1 MSGNGPH
8 ILVVDDQLPNVRL
21 LQEVLAR
28 AGYQSVEG
36 VTDSRAVEDL
46 VSARVPDLVLLDLHM
61 PHLDGFAVLDRLAV
75 VRQAEGYLPV
85 VVLTADGD
93 PKARHRALE
102 LGATDYL
109 TKPFDITDVVLR
121 CRNLLQ
127 TRRLYQELAEQ
138 NTALAAGLVA
148 SSANLRDSRA
158 AREFARLLLDRL
170 HGLVSLEERAA
181 TAAAEL
187 RHALAVD
194 AVSLLLFEA
203 GTAMPIAVN
212 VDGASAL
219 RVPVGG
225 GQAEHLAA
233 RAANGP
239 WAWHA
244 GVEPDIAAPPNGPYD
259 ALYYA
264 PLAAG
269 EQLLGVAVAGVRSE
283 PGGATP
289 DAPLDRMVEL
299 VGVANAALSE
309 ELGRRQEESKAR
321 ARIIDIVEARAF
333 HPVFQVVVDI
343 RSGSTV
349 GFEALTRFDDGVR
362 PDVRFAEAERL
373 GVGLRL
379 EEATLEAA
387 LVDASGLPPGAWL
400 SVNTSPQ
407 LILSNGRL
415 TRLVGDATRVIVVEI
430 TEHMAVDDY
439 QLLRTALRDLGSRV
453 RTAIDDAG
461 AGFASF
467 RHVIELQPD
476 FVKIDA
482 NLVRGIE
489 SDASRRALVVGMRYF
504 GQQTGCTLIAEGVET
519 EEERAALES
528 LDITFGQGYLF
539 GRPARLAAESV
550 AS

>member
-1 MSGNGPH
+1 MNGNGPH

-21 LQEVLAR
+21 LQEILAR

-36 VTDSRAVEDL
+36 ATDSRAVDDL
-46 VSARVPDLVLLDLHM
+46 VKARVPDLVLLDLHM
-61 PHLDGFAVLDRLAV
+61 PHLDGFAVLDRLAELRRV
-75 VRQAEGYLPV
+75 QGYLPV

-109 TKPFDITDVVLR
+109 TKPFDIADVVLR

-127 TRRLYQELAEQ
+127 TRRLYQQLAEQ

-148 SSANLRDSRA
+148 SDANLRDSRA

-170 HGLVSLEERAA
+170 HGLVSLEERSA

-187 RHALAVD
+187 RHALGVD

-203 GTAMPIAVN
+203 DTATPIAVN
-212 VDGASAL
+212 VDGAPAV
-219 RVPVGG
+219 RVPLGG

-239 WAWHA
+239 WTWQA
-244 GVEPDIAAPPNGPYD
+244 GDEPGIATPPDGPYRT
-259 ALYYA
+259 LYYA

-269 EQLLGVAVAGVRSE
+269 EQLLGIAVAAIRSE
-283 PGGATP
+283 PGEATS
-289 DAPLDRMVEL
+289 DAPLGRMVEL
-299 VGVANAALSE
+299 VGVANGALSE
-309 ELGRRQEESKAR
+309 ELGRRQEESRAR
-321 ARIIDIVEARAF
+321 ARIIDLVEARAF
-333 HPVFQVVVDI
+333 HPVFQPVVDI

-362 PDVRFAEAERL
+362 PDLRFAEAARL

-387 LVDASGLPPGAWL
+387 LVDASSLPPGAWL
-400 SVNTSPQ
+400 SVNTSPE
-407 LILSNGRL
+407 LVLSNGRL
-415 TRLVGDATRVIVVEI
+415 TRLTGDATRVIVVEI
-430 TEHMAVDDY
+430 TEHTAVDDY
-439 QLLRTALRDLGSRV
+439 QLLRAALRDLGARV

-467 RHVIELQPD
+467 RHVIELEPD

-482 NLVRGIE
+482 NLVRGIA
-489 SDASRRALVVGMRYF
+489 SDPSRQALVVGMRYF

-519 EEERAALES
+519 EAERSALES
-528 LDITFGQGYLF
+528 LGITFGQGYLF
-539 GRPARLAAESV
+539 GRPARLAVGSI